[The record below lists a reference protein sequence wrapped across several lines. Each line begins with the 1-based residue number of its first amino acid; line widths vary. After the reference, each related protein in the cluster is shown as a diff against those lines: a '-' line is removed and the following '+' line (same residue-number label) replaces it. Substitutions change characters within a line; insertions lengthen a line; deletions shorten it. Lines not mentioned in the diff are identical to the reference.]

1 MHAEILAI
9 GDEIA
14 SGQLLDTNSQWL
26 SQRLEELGVRVLY
39 HSTAGDELEP
49 CAEVFRRAMARA
61 DIVVATGGLGPTAD
75 DLTRDALALAAGRP
89 LQPDPAALEHIRGLF
104 ARRKRPMPPQNEL
117 QAMFPAGSRVIRNPH
132 GTAPGIDLE
141 APRDGLPPCRVFVLP
156 GVPAE
161 MIEMWND
168 SVAEAICGL
177 PGRGRII
184 RRRRVNCFGA
194 GESQIES
201 MLPDLIRRGRDPTVG
216 INASKA
222 TIILRIA
229 AEGDSEA
236 ECDAT
241 VESTV
246 ATIRQC
252 LGTLVF
258 GEEDD
263 ELQHVVVRMLRER
276 GQTLA
281 AAEWGTAGLVTDWLG
296 GVEGAGGTF
305 LGGVV
310 ATNEA
315 ACRKLLGMG
324 NEVAGAAHDAEEYV
338 SAMATACR
346 ERFGAD
352 FGLSIGP
359 FPSAVVKKWGL
370 APSRHVQ
377 SPQDRC
383 QARCLSPFF
392 HNPAAAAP
400 ASEPPPLHFALASA
414 AGVRRLHISSGIH
427 PALVRIYCA
436 KHALNFVRLAM
447 L

>member
-1 MHAEILAI
+1 
-9 GDEIA
+9 
-14 SGQLLDTNSQWL
+14 
-26 SQRLEELGVRVLY
+26 
-39 HSTAGDELEP
+39 
-49 CAEVFRRAMARA
+49 
-61 DIVVATGGLGPTAD
+61 
-75 DLTRDALALAAGRP
+75 
-89 LQPDPAALEHIRGLF
+89 
-104 ARRKRPMPPQNEL
+104 
-117 QAMFPAGSRVIRNPH
+117 MFPAGSRVIRNPH
-132 GTAPGIDLE
+132 GTAPGIDFE

-161 MIEMWND
+161 MVEMWND
-168 SVAEAICGL
+168 SVAEAIRGL
-177 PGRGRII
+177 AGRGRII

-201 MLPDLIRRGRDPTVG
+201 MLPDLIRRGRYPTVG

-229 AEGDSEA
+229 AEGDSQP
-236 ECDAT
+236 ECDAAI
-241 VESTV
+241 ESTV

-281 AAEWGTAGLVTDWLG
+281 AAEWGTAGLVTDLLG

-310 ATNEA
+310 AINEA
-315 ACRKLLGMG
+315 ACRKLLGIG
-324 NEVAGAAHDAEEYV
+324 DEVAGPARDAEEYV

-352 FGLSIGP
+352 FGLAVGP
-359 FPSAVVKKWGL
+359 LPAVVKKWGL
-370 APSRHVQ
+370 APSRNVQ
-377 SPQDRC
+377 SSQNRC

-392 HNPAAAAP
+392 HTPAAAP
-400 ASEPPPLHFALASA
+400 AGEPPPLHFALASA

-436 KHALNFVRLAM
+436 KHALNLVRLAM
-447 L
+447 R